1 MQRAGQR
8 GMTKHMV
15 ANILKNGTKYTDKK
29 TGAKILYDK
38 KTGTTL
44 VIKGNKV
51 VTTYKQKKPKKVWR
65 KGH

>member
-1 MQRAGQR
+1 M
-8 GMTKHMV
+8 
-15 ANILKNGTKYTDKK
+15 ANILKNGTKYT
-29 TGAKILYDK
+29 DK

-51 VTTYKQKKPKKVWR
+51 VTNYKQKKPKKVWR

>member
-8 GMTKHMV
+8 GMTKHMM
-15 ANILKNGTKYTDKK
+15 ANTLKNGTKYT
-29 TGAKILYDK
+29 DK